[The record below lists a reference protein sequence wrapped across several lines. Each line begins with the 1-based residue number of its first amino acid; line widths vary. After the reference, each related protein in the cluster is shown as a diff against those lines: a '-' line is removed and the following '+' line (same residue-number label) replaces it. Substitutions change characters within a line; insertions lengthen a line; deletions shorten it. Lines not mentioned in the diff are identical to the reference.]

1 MRLLPAILLCLVAT
15 LTLVCP
21 MASYAL
27 SEEARLPRNHHRWA
41 RFRPGAWSRVR
52 VVTKTFDE
60 KGKVTTTSTTNT
72 THGLMKVERGGC
84 TLKISRT
91 MEVAGK
97 VLDAKPQEVWRGFN
111 DEKEGETS
119 TWHKSG
125 PGAVVIDGESVPC
138 DVYEVETVTENQR
151 RTTKVYYS
159 AHRAPFVLKREIIST
174 DGTDNPPLVQTVEEV
189 VATDLPFET
198 RSGVLL
204 TSVIKTVR
212 RHVQGTTITTALH
225 CDQVPGGVVSY
236 TSKELDASGRVIRRS
251 TLELID
257 YGLSPNRRRLLDR
270 DRPRRRSG

>member
-1 MRLLPAILLCLVAT
+1 
-15 LTLVCP
+15 

-27 SEEARLPRNHHRWA
+27 AEEVRLPRNHHRWA

-52 VVTKTFDE
+52 IVTKTLDE
-60 KGKVTTTSTTNT
+60 KGTVTTTSTTNT
-72 THGLMKVERGGC
+72 TCGLLRIEDGGC
-84 TLKISRT
+84 TLKIDRT

-119 TWHKSG
+119 TWRKNG

-138 DVYEVETVTENQR
+138 DVYEVETAMENQS

-174 DGTDNPPLVQTVEEV
+174 DGTDKPPLVQTVEEV
-189 VATDLPFET
+189 VATDLPYST

-204 TSVIKTVR
+204 TSIVKTVR
-212 RHVQGTTITTALH
+212 KHAQGTTITTALH
-225 CDQVPGGVVSY
+225 CDQIPGGIVSY
-236 TSKELDASGRVIRRS
+236 TLKELDASGRVIRRS

-257 YGLSPNRRRLLDR
+257 YGFSTDRRPFPNRGRL
-270 DRPRRRSG
+270 RRRSS